1 MEGGQDKAT
10 AAARHLEA
18 LRLRQRGLPYDEIAA
33 RIGYANRSVA
43 YKAVMKALTGQM
55 REPAEQV
62 RELEIDRLDG
72 MLLALQEKI
81 ASGDTRAIDTGL
93 RIMERRAR
101 LLGLDAPQSIDVTS
115 KGEGLVT
122 RIEIA
127 PVHEPT
133 AE

>member
-1 MEGGQDKAT
+1 MNGHGRA
-10 AAARHLEA
+10 ASAARHLEA
-18 LRLRQRGLPYDEIAA
+18 LKLRQRGLTYGEIAE
-33 RIGYANRSVA
+33 RIGYANSSVA
-43 YKAVMKALTGQM
+43 YKAVMLELKRQM

-62 RELEIDRLDG
+62 RELEIDRLDR
-72 MLLALQEKI
+72 MLLALQPKI
-81 ASGDTRAIDTGL
+81 DAGDTRAIDTAL

-115 KGEGLVT
+115 KGDALIT

-127 PVHEPT
+127 PVNDPA